1 MEKPGVDREKPA
13 AKRQRRVKTMVTH
26 KDQSS
31 PTRDP
36 VDLTL
41 DDSDDEIETVYHSV
55 APHGGREPSMISAI
69 PKCAAM
75 RKDTDETE
83 SNSTLSSL
91 AGSGKQESLYEK
103 LQQERARRKRAEQKQ
118 KSAEKKLSDE
128 TKRAHLIQL
137 ELDETKESL
146 AKKAARIEE
155 ARDVLFTVVGPGIF
169 SVLPEDDECCL

>member
-1 MEKPGVDREKPA
+1 
-13 AKRQRRVKTMVTH
+13 
-26 KDQSS
+26 
-31 PTRDP
+31 
-36 VDLTL
+36 
-41 DDSDDEIETVYHSV
+41 
-55 APHGGREPSMISAI
+55 
-69 PKCAAM
+69 M